1 MNINIDESY
10 SNNSKIKEID
20 KLLSKIPNDLDPK
33 MISQSKMYGYTS
45 HINKRFNVNII
56 NKVLAFMWRKLALK
70 FVSCEVKALITCN
83 DIPQGEGISS
93 FRRY

>member
-1 MNINIDESY
+1 MNVNIYKSY

-20 KLLSKIPNDLDPK
+20 KLLSKLPNDLDPK

-56 NKVLAFMWRKLALK
+56 NKIKKNFLTSLLK
-70 FVSCEVKALITCN
+70 N
-83 DIPQGEGISS
+83 DFDPKMISPS
-93 FRRY
+93 K